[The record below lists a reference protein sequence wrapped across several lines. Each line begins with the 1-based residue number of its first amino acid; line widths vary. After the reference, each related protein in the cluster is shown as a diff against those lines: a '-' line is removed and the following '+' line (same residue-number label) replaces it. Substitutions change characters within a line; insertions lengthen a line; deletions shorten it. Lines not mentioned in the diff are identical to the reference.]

1 VLAGSRTTGAR
12 ASFTSGSDRVV
23 TFNPVDGTRVWK
35 ADGGALLDRLDSPG
49 DASSAV
55 FPSPNLRT
63 ALLVGKEGTL
73 RLTDIR
79 PGRLGVEL
87 RTPQDGLAAIAWSP
101 DSKTLAVA
109 FDESTILW
117 RVDDAGHARRIA
129 RLHPFGEP
137 DTDPWR
143 TSVMF
148 NPDGT
153 RIVVV
158 QEHSGVATMF
168 DAGTGRRLQSFQLA
182 GGQTMSA
189 ATFSPDGKTLV
200 AALTDTAEGSGRIV
214 FFDAAT
220 AAVRRQLSVAYA
232 PRGIAYVEG
241 GRRFV
246 ALNEDRA
253 STDTGDGAASLD
265 IRDTSTLRVVG
276 EPLELPAGATSVSSS
291 GNRAVLA
298 TDAGF
303 AVVWDLDPEHWASV
317 ACNIAG
323 RSLTRTEWHQYLPG
337 RPYRPA
343 CNAPSS

>member
-1 VLAGSRTTGAR
+1 MC
-12 ASFTSGSDRVV
+12 
-23 TFNPVDGTRVWK
+23 
-35 ADGGALLDRLDSPG
+35 
-49 DASSAV
+49 
-55 FPSPNLRT
+55 
-63 ALLVGKEGTL
+63 
-73 RLTDIR
+73 
-79 PGRLGVEL
+79 
-87 RTPQDGLAAIAWSP
+87 AAA
-101 DSKTLAVA
+101 
-109 FDESTILW
+109 
-117 RVDDAGHARRIA
+117 
-129 RLHPFGEP
+129 
-137 DTDPWR
+137 
-143 TSVMF
+143 
-148 NPDGT
+148 
-153 RIVVV
+153 
-158 QEHSGVATMF
+158 
-168 DAGTGRRLQSFQLA
+168 
-182 GGQTMSA
+182 
-189 ATFSPDGKTLV
+189 FSPDGKTLV

-343 CNAPSS
+343 CSAPSS